1 MKTKRI
7 LKILM
12 TFIIII
18 FSIYIVFFNKQILSE
33 NYYIKNYLISGENDN
48 NIDDN
53 NKGTII
59 NDKNE
64 IIESTEN
71 NNQDNKKW
79 YNWK

>member
-1 MKTKRI
+1 
-7 LKILM
+7 M

-64 IIESTEN
+64 TIESTEN
-71 NNQDNKKW
+71 NNQDNKK
-79 YNWK
+79 

>member
-1 MKTKRI
+1 
-7 LKILM
+7 M

-71 NNQDNKKW
+71 NNQDNKK
-79 YNWK
+79 

>member
-64 IIESTEN
+64 TIESTEN
-71 NNQDNKKW
+71 NNQDNKK
-79 YNWK
+79 

>member
-71 NNQDNKKW
+71 NNQDNKK
-79 YNWK
+79 